1 MGLFIFWRWIFKWR
15 KKLDRKIILWRWF
28 INVWSGILYDKRHG
42 KGKEC
47 DYGRELKFEGEYLNG
62 ERNGRGKEYYEEGTV
77 KFEGEFLNGERLCGS
92 LYDNYG
98 NLYCDLESE
107 NKLIK
112 EYNHHYKLEF
122 EGEYL
127 KGKWN
132 GKGKDYSY
140 SKLIFEGEYLNGK
153 RNGKSKEYYDNG
165 KIKFE
170 NLYNYRKIWNDV
182 GHDILNN
189 KVYELKNGRGYIKE
203 DNYNGKL
210 EFEGEH
216 LNDKRSGKGIG
227 ILW

>member
-1 MGLFIFWRWIFKWR
+1 MFEGKF
-15 KKLDRKIILWRWF
+15 
-28 INVWSGILYDKRHG
+28 LYDKRHG

-62 ERNGRGKEYYEEGTV
+62 ERNGRGKENYEEGTV

-127 KGKWN
+127 NCKRN
-132 GKGKDYSY
+132 GKGKEYFYDG
-140 SKLIFEGEYLNGK
+140 KLRFEGEYLNGK
-153 RNGKSKEYYDNG
+153 RNGKGKEFDELFG
-165 KIKFE
+165 KI
-170 NLYNYRKIWNDV
+170 L
-182 GHDILNN
+182 
-189 KVYELKNGRGYIKE
+189 
-203 DNYNGKL
+203 
-210 EFEGEH
+210 FEGEYH
-216 LNDKRSGKGIG
+216 VEIG
-227 ILW
+227 RAHV